1 MLCERPTLTS
11 HTLTTSE
18 PLQESAE
25 ALLPQNW
32 KAIHT
37 PQVLQYIKQNFF
49 KNHTINILTSIYV
62 CTDYLHSMKGILG
75 SVAIVK
81 KLHVKSQ
88 HSVQEQE
95 PIDKQNAEMLQ
106 VTNIGE

>member
-1 MLCERPTLTS
+1 M
-11 HTLTTSE
+11 
-18 PLQESAE
+18 
-25 ALLPQNW
+25 
-32 KAIHT
+32 
-37 PQVLQYIKQNFF
+37 
-49 KNHTINILTSIYV
+49 